1 MDEREIERLFMVS
14 RPPLSFDEVV
24 GGGTDAPA
32 LMDYIEDAGQGGPED
47 SAYHSA
53 FKTDIDRALRNLSKR
68 EATILRYRFGLNE
81 TACVSLCEIGE

>member
-1 MDEREIERLFMVS
+1 MDEREIERCLMVS
-14 RPPLSFDEVV
+14 RPPLSFDKLV

-32 LMDYIEDAGQGGPED
+32 LMDYIEDAGQGGPEE

-68 EATILRYRFGLNE
+68 EVAILRYRFGLKD
-81 TACVSLCEIGE
+81 TLACL